1 MKDDNYNVAT
11 PALVSPVAPVAAYDN
26 SRMNALRHGVL
37 SRLTVLPWEDQASYE
52 SLLSSLE
59 AEHQPDG
66 PTQTHL
72 VEELAGVLWRKRRLQ
87 RAEAASYHRGLQ
99 ATTES
104 YSDAKT
110 SAAALVGTSDTKTI
124 TVKRALNTAP
134 EQAKEELAFFDRDQ
148 AQTLRAMT
156 ILEGG
161 GKLAFEQALA
171 AIDESTREAWTEQ
184 LAWEPDDYGD
194 GATPYTNDAPN
205 LLRYLETS
213 IMPWYDEQ
221 QRELKAAPLIRAQA
235 IGESLDPDKLERL
248 GRYEVHL
255 DRKFERTLS
264 TLLRL
269 QDLARTRPVPDGA

>member
-1 MKDDNYNVAT
+1 MKDDDREAAD
-11 PALVSPVAPVAAYDN
+11 PAIRPPVAPLASYDN
-26 SRMNALRHGVL
+26 SRMNAFRHGIL
-37 SRLTVLPWEDQASYE
+37 SRLTVLPWEDQAVYE
-52 SLLSSLE
+52 AMLAALE

-66 PTQTHL
+66 PTQAHL

-104 YSDAKT
+104 FTEGKT
-110 SAAALVGTSDTKTI
+110 SAAALVGTSDTKAI
-124 TVKRALNTAP
+124 TVKRALNSAP
-134 EQAKEELAFFDRDQ
+134 ADAKGELAYLARDQ
-148 AQTLRAMT
+148 VKTSRAMK
-156 ILEGG
+156 ILEKGEAQ
-161 GKLAFEQALA
+161 AFEQALA
-171 AIDESTREAWTEQ
+171 TLDESTREAWTDQ
-184 LAWEPDDYGD
+184 LAWAPGDYDDGE
-194 GATPYTNDAPN
+194 TPYTNDAPN

-213 IMPWYDEQ
+213 IMPWYDQ
-221 QRELKAAPLIRAQA
+221 QKRELKAAPLIRAQA

-269 QDLARTRPVPDGA
+269 QELARTRLTRATG

>member
-1 MKDDNYNVAT
+1 MKDTNQDAASPASVA
-11 PALVSPVAPVAAYDN
+11 PLAPVAAYDN

-37 SRLTVLPWEDQASYE
+37 ARLTVLPWEDQSAYE
-52 SLLSSLE
+52 TLLVALE

-99 ATTES
+99 ATTEG
-104 YSDAKT
+104 YTEGKT
-110 SAAALVGTSDTKTI
+110 SAAALVTTDDTKKI
-124 TVKRALNTAP
+124 AVKRALNTPPA
-134 EQAKEELAFFDRDQ
+134 ETKQQLAYIYRDQ
-148 AQTLRAMT
+148 PKTERAVE
-156 ILEGG
+156 ILQGG
-161 GKLAFEQALA
+161 GPAALEQALA
-171 AIDESTREAWTEQ
+171 ALDESTIEAWTDQ
-184 LAWEPDDYGD
+184 LAWPPEDYAD
-194 GATPYTNDAPN
+194 SETPYTNDAPN

-213 IMPWYDEQ
+213 IMPWYEEQ
-221 QRELKAAPLIRAQA
+221 RRELKAAPLIRAQA
-235 IGESLDPDKLERL
+235 IGEALDPDKLERL

-269 QDLARTRPVPDGA
+269 QDLRRTQPSPG